1 MERSAVTLWEV
12 DIHPAAGQPDLL
24 ARSVASEAADLGL
37 GKFEVQAARGF
48 LVQGEISR
56 EEIER
61 LSRELLTDLVVET
74 PVVGRPGEA
83 ILADVASGGRQPA
96 EASRESSGGSRP
108 PLARPDGPASLLRAL
123 TASGACR
130 CSPAGTG

>member
-1 MERSAVTLWEV
+1 MLWEV

-37 GKFEVQAARGF
+37 GRFDVQAARGF

-56 EEIER
+56 EQIER

-74 PVVGRPGEA
+74 PVVGKPGEA
-83 ILADVASGGRQPA
+83 ALAGGAAAVHRVRA
-96 EASRESSGGSRP
+96 W
-108 PLARPDGPASLLRAL
+108 LLPR
-123 TASGACR
+123 S
-130 CSPAGTG
+130 